1 MELKE
6 DKIKIE
12 IIDLD
17 RKGMKRMTRMK
28 RYKQN

>member
-17 RKGMKRMTRMK
+17 RKGMKRMK
-28 RYKQN
+28 RSKQN